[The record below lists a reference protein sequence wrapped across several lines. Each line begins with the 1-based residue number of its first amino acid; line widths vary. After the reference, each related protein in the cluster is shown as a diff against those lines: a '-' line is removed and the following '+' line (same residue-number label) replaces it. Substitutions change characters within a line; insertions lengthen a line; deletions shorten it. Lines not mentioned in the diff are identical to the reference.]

1 MEKDIKLE
9 DGKRTDYISAIVFL
23 NQDSNY
29 YIFKKVTKFSEALY
43 MISDLLSSS
52 EPLKMS
58 LRKIGSS
65 LLESFSSY
73 KSGVLPENI
82 IPILM
87 VLERQIHLGVVASLI
102 SHMNGE
108 IIKSEISLLV
118 SEIKNVTKSA
128 GVVFPP
134 ITEDFFKVGTLELKA
149 GDSYKGHSSNNV
161 LYNNYKSF
169 KKEDQRENRTLRND
183 IVSIKDTKN
192 IQPSKEQRRSLILDI
207 IKKSTGPVSIK
218 DVVEKIKDCS
228 EKTIQRELTDLLD
241 TGLIKKTGER
251 RWSKYFI

>member
-9 DGKRTDYISAIVFL
+9 EGKRTDYISAIVFL

-58 LRKIGSS
+58 LRKIGNS

-87 VLERQIHLGVVASLI
+87 VLEAQINLGVVSSLI
-102 SHMNGE
+102 SKMNAE
-108 IIKSEISLLV
+108 IIKNEIHLFV
-118 SEIKNVTKSA
+118 SEVKTITQSS
-128 GVVFPP
+128 GVLFPSIEP
-134 ITEDFFKVGTLELKA
+134 EFFKVEQVRVEETS
-149 GDSYKGHSSNNV
+149 SYKGHLNNNV
-161 LYNNYKSF
+161 LYNNNKSF
-169 KKEDQRENRTLRND
+169 TKEPRRSDSDFKIEKNY
-183 IVSIKDTKN
+183 IKDKKASLH
-192 IQPSKEQRRSLILDI
+192 SKEERRSSIIDI
-207 IKKSTGPVSIK
+207 IKKSQNPVTIK
-218 DVVEKIKDCS
+218 DITEKIKDCS
-228 EKTIQRELTDLLD
+228 EKTIQRELIELLD
-241 TGLIKKTGER
+241 IGMIKKTGER